1 MTWLYSRVA
10 VQDIQPGDE
19 EDSRDK
25 CWLLK
30 IKNDIKGCFINLS
43 MEQINKYQNGKIYK
57 IWSLEC
63 DEIYVGSTCSALYKR
78 MSKHRRT
85 CKIGV
90 KNPNCKLY
98 QEMKRIGEDAFKI
111 ELIENYSCTCIDEL
125 LRREGYWIRELNATL
140 NMRIA
145 GRKQQEYYNE
155 HIEEIKE
162 YRQKYRIDHEDNI
175 KATNKRYYQQNREV

>member
-1 MTWLYSRVA
+1 
-10 VQDIQPGDE
+10 
-19 EDSRDK
+19 
-25 CWLLK
+25 
-30 IKNDIKGCFINLS
+30 
-43 MEQINKYQNGKIYK
+43 
-57 IWSLEC
+57 
-63 DEIYVGSTCSALYKR
+63 

-145 GRKQQEYYNE
+145 GRKKQEYYTE

-162 YRQKYRIDHEDNI
+162 YKQKYRIDHEDMI
-175 KATNKRYYQQNREV
+175 KATNKRYYQQNREVILEKMKDYATKHAERRALYLKEYRVRNKEQLAYRDVCQACPLCEGSFTLRNKARHERTKKHLQALEQQST